1 MNRGLELVGWSS
13 MRRHSIGRCG
23 VALILAMAA
32 ACGPG
37 GTEPGGSAGNDGEP
51 SVGNGGS
58 TGDPGS
64 GGNPGNA
71 GGPNNAGGSEGRGD
85 PPPLE
90 PGSDVQLSVA
100 PAVLD
105 PILAEVDRAG
115 ALDAA
120 ALIAERAV
128 PFEPALGY
136 DPSASLGLD
145 LLQSHFGLSPQVLAR
160 FAENGFVILPDKTYP
175 SFPYGYF
182 DIYGADLPV
191 YVTAD
196 MVLEAVHRS
205 YDDILAAIERQD
217 LSTRLRRLLT
227 GMRARL
233 AAGALEGEVAADAD
247 FYLGVAAGLLTGD
260 AATTVTGLDPEGVR
274 SVVSKAREAS
284 GSEVITL
291 FGTRRELDFS
301 QFTPRGHYAN
311 DSILEPYFR
320 AMMWLGRTDLRLIE
334 TQATGEQIFWRRQL
348 EAALGLDAL
357 LDDAARHE
365 WEVIDRIV
373 GAFVGEHDSMTP
385 PELDTLLTELG
396 TTREAGLGDR
406 SDAAIAQAIV
416 DGQYGAQRIAS
427 QIIRRMPGS
436 GTFPLDASFALFGQ
450 RYTVDSHVFSNVV
463 YDRVQT
469 RVLPSPLDAA
479 FAAFGNDHAVSL
491 LATELE
497 ERPYAGALASMR
509 VLVDAHPSEY
519 WQSSL
524 YTSWLDALRTLS
536 PKATG
541 GADDGTA
548 ASVAA
553 AGLPA
558 LARREPWARRMLE
571 TQLAS
576 WAQLRHDTILY
587 AKQSYTAGSV
597 CEFPD
602 AYVEPYP
609 EFFHAIARYAELG
622 LSVASELELDADPNS
637 LASRITAYFTSVR
650 RVAEL
655 LAGMAEL
662 QRSGMPHSA
671 EQLAFINQAV
681 RIESG
686 GSGPPFHDGWYR
698 ELFFDPTAALD
709 LDPTIADVHTDP
721 GGDFPISRGPSV
733 LHVATGMP
741 RAMIV
746 SIDTCV
752 GPRAYAGVVHSFHE
766 HLEPNL
772 ARLNDEQW
780 QELIFQTQPA
790 EEPWLAP
797 VLP

>member
-1 MNRGLELVGWSS
+1 MKTTVRFAERASIRG
-13 MRRHSIGRCG
+13 CG
-23 VALILAMAA
+23 GAALALLLA
-32 ACGPG
+32 ACSSGSS
-37 GTEPGGSAGNDGEP
+37 EPGGAAGTPEQP
-51 SVGNGGS
+51 IVGNGGS
-58 TGDPGS
+58 TSEPGS
-64 GGNPGNA
+64 GGDGPASSA
-71 GGPNNAGGSEGRGD
+71 GRGGSEGVD
-85 PPPLE
+85 PLPLD
-90 PGSDVQLSVA
+90 PGSDVELSVA
-100 PAVLD
+100 PDVLD
-105 PILAEVDRAG
+105 PILAELDRARS
-115 ALDAA
+115 LDAA
-120 ALIAERAV
+120 ALLAERAV
-128 PFEPALGY
+128 PFEAELGY
-136 DPSASLGLD
+136 DPRQSLGLD
-145 LLQSHFGLSPQVLAR
+145 LLQSHFGLSQQALAR
-160 FAENGFVILPDKTYP
+160 FAENGFVILPDQVYP

-205 YDDILAAIERQD
+205 YDGILAELERQD
-217 LSTRLRRLLT
+217 LSPRLARLLT

-233 AAGALEGEVAADAD
+233 ALGVLEGEVAADID
-247 FYLGVAAGLLTGD
+247 FYLSVALGLLTGESP
-260 AATTVTGLDPEGVR
+260 TTVTGLDAEGAR
-274 SVVSKAREAS
+274 TFVSKAQQAS
-284 GSEVITL
+284 GSEVTTI
-291 FGTRRELDFS
+291 FGTRREIDFS

-311 DSILEPYFR
+311 DIVLEPYFR
-320 AMMWLGRTDLRLIE
+320 AMMWLGRIDLRLIE
-334 TQATGEQIFWRRQL
+334 TQDTGERIFWRRQL

-357 LDDAARHE
+357 LDDAARHD
-365 WEVIDRIV
+365 WEVIDHIV
-373 GAFVGEHDSMTP
+373 GAFVGEHDSMTL
-385 PELDTLLTELG
+385 PELDALLGDLG
-396 TTREAGLGDR
+396 TTRGAGLGER
-406 SDAAIAQAIV
+406 PDAVIAQAII

-427 QIIRRMPGS
+427 QIIRRVPGP
-436 GTFPLDASFALFGQ
+436 GGALPLDASFAFFGQ

-463 YDRVQT
+463 YDRVDT
-469 RVLPSPLDAA
+469 RVLPNPLDAA
-479 FAAFGNDHAVSL
+479 FAAFGNDHAVAL
-491 LATELE
+491 LSTELE

-509 VLVDAHPSEY
+509 ALIDAHPSEY
-519 WQSSL
+519 WQGSL

-536 PKATG
+536 PRAAG
-541 GADDGTA
+541 SADDGTA

-558 LARREPWARRMLE
+558 LARREPWARRLLN

-576 WAQLRHDTILY
+576 WAQLRHDTLLY

-622 LSVASELELDADPNS
+622 LSLTAELELDADPNG
-637 LASRITAYFTSVR
+637 LAGRIATYFSNVR
-650 RVAEL
+650 RIVEL

-671 EQLAFINQAV
+671 QQLAFINQAV
-681 RIESG
+681 RIEAG

-698 ELFFDPTAALD
+698 DLFFDPTAALE

-721 GGDFPISRGPSV
+721 GGDTPIARGPSV
-733 LHVATGMP
+733 LHVGTGMP
-741 RAMIV
+741 RAMLV

-780 QELIFQTQPA
+780 AELLRTTEPA
-790 EEPWLAP
+790 EETWLGP
-797 VLP
+797 VLPAP

>member
-1 MNRGLELVGWSS
+1 MKWNDQLALRGSMWGCRLALLV
-13 MRRHSIGRCG
+13 
-23 VALILAMAA
+23 AA
-32 ACGPG
+32 ACSSDADGAG
-37 GTEPGGSAGNDGEP
+37 GTAGSANDP
-51 SVGNGGS
+51 NGGS
-58 TGDPGS
+58 GEPGS
-64 GGNPGNA
+64 GGNGPSNA
-71 GGPNNAGGSEGRGD
+71 GGNGFGDGPGSGGNDGQGD
-85 PPPLE
+85 PLPLD

-100 PAVLD
+100 PDVLD
-105 PILAEVDRAG
+105 PILADVERARSR
-115 ALDAA
+115 DAA

-128 PFEPALGY
+128 PFETELGY
-136 DPSASLGLD
+136 DPRESLGLD
-145 LLQSHFGLSPQVLAR
+145 ALQSHFGLSEPALAR
-160 FAENGFVILPDKTYP
+160 FVENGFVILPDRQYP

-205 YDDILAAIERQD
+205 YDDILATLERQE
-217 LSTRLRRLLT
+217 LSPRLARLLT

-233 AAGALEGEVAADAD
+233 AAGALEGQAAADAD
-247 FYLGVAAGLLTGD
+247 FYIAVALGLLTD
-260 AATTVTGLDPEGVR
+260 EPATTLTGLDPEGVR
-274 SVVSKAREAS
+274 SFVSKAKQAS
-284 GSEVITL
+284 GSEVTTI
-291 FGTRRELDFS
+291 FGTRREVDFS
-301 QFTPRGHYAN
+301 QFMPRGHYAN

-320 AMMWLGRTDLRLIE
+320 AMMWLGRIDMRLIE
-334 TQATGEQIFWRRQL
+334 TQDTGGQVFWRRQL
-348 EAALGLDAL
+348 EAALALDSLLDA
-357 LDDAARHE
+357 ATRHD
-365 WEVIDRIV
+365 WEVIDHVV
-373 GAFVGEHDSMTP
+373 GIFVGEHDSMTV
-385 PELDTLLTELG
+385 PELATLLTDLG
-396 TTREAGLGDR
+396 TTREAGLGSR
-406 SDAAIAQAIV
+406 SDAAIAQTIV

-427 QIIRRMPGS
+427 RIIRRVPGP
-436 GTFPLDASFALFGQ
+436 GPLPLDASFAFFGQ

-463 YDRVQT
+463 YDRVDT

-479 FAAFGNDHAVSL
+479 FAAFGNDHAVAL
-491 LATELE
+491 LSGELS

-519 WQSSL
+519 WQGSL

-536 PKATG
+536 PQASG

-558 LARREPWARRMLE
+558 LARREPWARRMLN

-576 WAQLRHDTILY
+576 WAQLRHDTLLY

-597 CEFPD
+597 CEYPD

-622 LSVASELELDADPNS
+622 LGIAAELELETLADYSLSNS
-637 LASRITAYFTSVR
+637 ITSHFSNVR
-650 RVAEL
+650 RIVEL

-698 ELFFDPTAALD
+698 DLFFDPSAALD

-721 GGDFPISRGPSV
+721 GGDTPIARGPSV
-733 LHVATGMP
+733 LHVGTGMP

-746 SIDTCV
+746 SIDTCA

-766 HLEPNL
+766 HLEPSL
-772 ARLNDEQW
+772 ARLTDEQW
-780 QELIFQTQPA
+780 LESLRQTPPA

-797 VLP
+797 VLAAP